1 MLIGDKPSP
10 NSLRFPAIHIYI
22 FKNSVYT
29 FFISSGLADLGTPSV
44 SYNAVVLRSMVQKQK
59 KKGSSKREKSKNK
72 IFCGFKQGQI
82 FIFVTSSGMQV
93 VVVWRSKE
101 HVTCHPLRDFQYVSL
116 FSPVLHCYSISIVLV
131 DVAAV
136 RLASD
141 PWPGHVSRTDKTRL
155 RLAPMFLVT
164 RFCPKV
170 HWYTNSQAS
179 VPVFCVCCLY
189 VTLRI
194 SSN

>member
-1 MLIGDKPSP
+1 MS
-10 NSLRFPAIHIYI
+10 HI
-22 FKNSVYT
+22 T
-29 FFISSGLADLGTPSV
+29 Q
-44 SYNAVVLRSMVQKQK
+44 SYCGPWCKSK